1 MLAWSDMLVLTHIL
15 AGLPDFF
22 SKGQKAKKF
31 YVAPIPTHI
40 LLMIFFKTNLK
51 AKKARHFNQQSYPN
65 NENHPLCRYQ
75 KTEKSLAGRHWLD
88 ILYYNVTIN
97 DIILF
102 SSKGTSY
109 IINSDIILNNPRL
122 AVYFEVKNLSL
133 ICWWIYTFGH
143 YCSWYELARAKW
155 KNQCV
160 SFKLPLLLF

>member
-1 MLAWSDMLVLTHIL
+1 MFHGENSKWTMLAWSDMLVLTHIL

-51 AKKARHFNQQSYPN
+51 AKKARHFNQQSYPI
-65 NENHPLCRYQ
+65 NENHPLYRYQ
-75 KTEKSLAGRHWLD
+75 KTGKSLAGRHWLD
-88 ILYYNVTIN
+88 ILYYNVTTN
-97 DIILF
+97 DIMF

-122 AVYFEVKNLSL
+122 AVYFAVTNVSL
-133 ICWWIYTFGH
+133 ICWWI
-143 YCSWYELARAKW
+143 
-155 KNQCV
+155 
-160 SFKLPLLLF
+160 